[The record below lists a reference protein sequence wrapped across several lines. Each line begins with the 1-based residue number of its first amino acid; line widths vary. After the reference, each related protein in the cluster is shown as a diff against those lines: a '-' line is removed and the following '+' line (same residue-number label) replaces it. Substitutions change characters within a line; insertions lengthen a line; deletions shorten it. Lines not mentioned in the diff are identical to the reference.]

1 MALVARRPLVCV
13 GSGDTNGDI
22 QVFAVRETDAALEP
36 LSVVATGAGV
46 SYLSLHPAGDV
57 AYVTYS
63 HADRL
68 SALAIDR
75 ATGHLR
81 RLNDVST
88 GSTMGPAGSGAC
100 YATVDATG
108 RFLLIASYRGH
119 TVSVWTIEEDGR
131 IGAHVQSLSAG
142 QQAHCVRLD
151 RSNTFVF
158 VPLLGSDQVAQYR
171 FDPTTGTLGPNQP
184 PSAATA
190 AGAGPRHVDVHPT
203 EPWLFLVNE
212 LDSSLYRFD
221 IDRDRGTLTERQRLS
236 TLPADYDGRRWS
248 ADVHVAPSGRFVY
261 VSNRAHDSILV
272 CSIASDGTMAPVG
285 HQRTLG
291 RTPRTFTLDSRGLF
305 LFAANQESDT
315 VTVFTVDER
324 TGTLRPLHTVPV
336 SPRPYVVR
344 IC

>member
-1 MALVARRPLVCV
+1 MALMARRPLVCV

-46 SYLSLHPAGDV
+46 SYLSLHPTGDV

-131 IGAHVQSLSAG
+131 IG
-142 QQAHCVRLD
+142 
-151 RSNTFVF
+151 
-158 VPLLGSDQVAQYR
+158 
-171 FDPTTGTLGPNQP
+171 GTASRGWP
-184 PSAATA
+184 PSATSARS
-190 AGAGPRHVDVHPT
+190 AGHR
-203 EPWLFLVNE
+203 
-212 LDSSLYRFD
+212 
-221 IDRDRGTLTERQRLS
+221 
-236 TLPADYDGRRWS
+236 
-248 ADVHVAPSGRFVY
+248 APSRW
-261 VSNRAHDSILV
+261 ILAA
-272 CSIASDGTMAPVG
+272 CSC
-285 HQRTLG
+285 
-291 RTPRTFTLDSRGLF
+291 
-305 LFAANQESDT
+305 
-315 VTVFTVDER
+315 
-324 TGTLRPLHTVPV
+324 
-336 SPRPYVVR
+336 SPRIRSPTPLQCSQPTYAPAR
-344 IC
+344 CGRCTRFP